1 MGLGGGWFLVQS
13 RPRLPQPPRHPF
25 VQLMLLVSL
34 NLFIDR
40 YDQITIENLNSVI
53 SQIFLTEAA
62 NYGFP
67 PPSQFVF
74 LYNKSQLFSVA
85 RFSLHFFS

>member
-1 MGLGGGWFLVQS
+1 MLKREHEARKQ
-13 RPRLPQPPRHPF
+13 LPLQDLDHPF

-62 NYGFP
+62 NSGFP
-67 PPSQFVF
+67 PLSQFVF

-85 RFSLHFFS
+85 RFSLHFLSKN

>member
-1 MGLGGGWFLVQS
+1 MLKS
-13 RPRLPQPPRHPF
+13 EHEPRKQLPLQDLDHPF
-25 VQLMLLVSL
+25 VQLILLVSL

-40 YDQITIENLNSVI
+40 YEQIAIENLNSVI

-62 NYGFP
+62 NSGFP

-85 RFSLHFFS
+85 RFSLHFLSKN